1 MTAHC
6 IVFSIIFAAKHTLQ
20 HSQIGEKETKNVPIM
35 YQIAKNTKDIFRP
48 HQPQVAHF
56 LQLAGLAA
64 SVASSILGG
73 VSSANAAKK
82 AEQMRIAQDARNEAL
97 FNRRYNQSYLDSA
110 AGRNA
115 IRQATDYAKTI
126 TKRAE
131 GAAAVTG
138 GTDAAVAQAKES
150 ANKMIGDTMGN
161 LAAQDTAR
169 QAQAE
174 ETFARQQEQSTA
186 QQMANQ
192 QQRANAIAQ
201 ASAGASNA
209 LIQGAMTLGNV
220 PTKAQ
225 AGAQA
230 KAAYDV
236 SVDTTPAPT
245 LDAPSM
251 NAGVQSEMLRDSL
264 RTDYAKRHGE
274 ALFD

>member
-1 MTAHC
+1 MGLNGA
-6 IVFSIIFAAKHTLQ
+6 
-20 HSQIGEKETKNVPIM
+20 KNVPIM
-35 YQIAKNTKDIFRP
+35 YQLGKNTKDIFRP
-48 HQPQVAHF
+48 HRPQHVGFLGVAS
-56 LQLAGLAA
+56 LAA
-64 SVASSILGG
+64 GVASSILGG
-73 VSSANAAKK
+73 VSSAKAAQK
-82 AEQMRIAQDARNEAL
+82 AERMRLAQDARNEAL

-115 IRQATDYAKTI
+115 IRQAQDYAKQMTQ
-126 TKRAE
+126 RAE

-186 QQMANQ
+186 KQIAVQ
-192 QQRANAIAQ
+192 QQRASAIAQ
-201 ASAGASNA
+201 AAQGASNA
-209 LIQGAMTLGNV
+209 LIQGATMLGNV
-220 PTKAQ
+220 PSKAQ
-225 AGAQA
+225 IGKQA

-236 SVDTTPAPT
+236 AADTTPAPT
-245 LDAPSM
+245 MAAPSM
-251 NAGVQSEMLRDSL
+251 TAATQGELLRDSL

-274 ALFD
+274 QLFD

>member
-1 MTAHC
+1 
-6 IVFSIIFAAKHTLQ
+6 
-20 HSQIGEKETKNVPIM
+20 M
-35 YQIAKNTKDIFRP
+35 YQIAKNTQDIFRP
-48 HQPQVAHF
+48 HQPQAPHF

-64 SVASSILGG
+64 GVASSILGG
-73 VSSANAAKK
+73 VSSASAAKK

-209 LIQGAMTLGNV
+209 LIQGAMALGNV

-230 KAAYDV
+230 KAAYDI

-245 LDAPSM
+245 LAAPSM
-251 NAGVQSEMLRDSL
+251 NAGVQSDMLRDSL

>member
-1 MTAHC
+1 
-6 IVFSIIFAAKHTLQ
+6 
-20 HSQIGEKETKNVPIM
+20 M
-35 YQIAKNTKDIFRP
+35 YQIAKNTQDIFRP
-48 HQPQVAHF
+48 YQPQVPHF

-64 SVASSILGG
+64 GVASSILGG

-186 QQMANQ
+186 QQMATQ

-201 ASAGASNA
+201 ASQGASNA

-251 NAGVQSEMLRDSL
+251 NAGVQSDMLRDSL

>member
-1 MTAHC
+1 MSALR

-20 HSQIGEKETKNVPIM
+20 HSPNRGNGDKNVPNM
-35 YQIAKNTKDIFRP
+35 YQIAKNTQDIFRP
-48 HQPQVAHF
+48 YQPQMAHF

-64 SVASSILGG
+64 GVASSILGG

-186 QQMANQ
+186 QQMATQ
-192 QQRANAIAQ
+192 QQRSNAIAQ

-209 LIQGAMTLGNV
+209 LIQGVTMLDKSVQAPSVMSASTPDTLLS
-220 PTKAQ
+220 T
-225 AGAQA
+225 A
-230 KAAYDV
+230 KPDV
-236 SVDTTPAPT
+236 APT
-245 LDAPSM
+245 STPSFDA
-251 NAGVQSEMLRDSL
+251 AGMRDSL

-274 ALFD
+274 SLFD

>member
-1 MTAHC
+1 M
-6 IVFSIIFAAKHTLQ
+6 AKQ
-20 HSQIGEKETKNVPIM
+20 TKNVPKM
-35 YQIAKNTKDIFRP
+35 YQIAKHTQDIFRP
-48 HQPQVAHF
+48 YQPQAPHF

-64 SVASSILGG
+64 GVASSILGG

-186 QQMANQ
+186 QQMATQ

-209 LIQGAMTLGNV
+209 LIQGATMLDKSVQAPSTRSAITPGTLPSTAKPDVV
-220 PTKAQ
+220 PTATPSFDA
-225 AGAQA
+225 AG
-230 KAAYDV
+230 
-236 SVDTTPAPT
+236 
-245 LDAPSM
+245 M
-251 NAGVQSEMLRDSL
+251 RDSL